1 MISIPGTDEWVWT
14 QMILGDR
21 SLDFL
26 TAHNVSSNYIIRILS
41 QIAWTDNNL
50 SNLLTEVHLYL
61 QVIAFLPV
69 NLLYLMESIHK
80 DFICCLFLLLLFLV
94 SLLIKHMK
102 EDGQV
107 FLLTFFKAG
116 KIKYGKDMYRLTYI
130 KESSLLTKTEIS
142 I

>member
-69 NLLYLMESIHK
+69 NLLYLMECIHK

-107 FLLTFFKAG
+107 FLLTFF
-116 KIKYGKDMYRLTYI
+116 
-130 KESSLLTKTEIS
+130 
-142 I
+142 